1 MNIERDEVC
10 VFIPTLN
17 EAPTIADLIRAF
29 RERGFEHI
37 LVMDGKSTDGTP
49 EIARAAGA
57 TVRTQ
62 TGTGKGNAI
71 IEAVEIIDRPYV
83 LMLDGDNTYSPD
95 DAEKM
100 LEPLAQGFDH
110 VIGNRLVNPDAGAF
124 TRLNLLG
131 NQILNL
137 MFKIAHGRDLRDI
150 LSGYRAFTLH
160 SIRQMNLKES
170 GFEIETEMAVEAVRT
185 GQRIAVVPVRYLA
198 RPGTATKL
206 NPLQD
211 GVKIFSTIYRLAKM
225 NNPIFYFGIIGLLI
239 SLAGGITGV
248 YVVLEWLK
256 NIEHLPL
263 TILTVLLITIGFQ
276 IFMFGV
282 ISDML
287 LGFHRETIHQIEQLQ
302 YPHTPPKPPR
312 SR

>member
-1 MNIERDEVC
+1 MAWSGSFGSGVLNISLSWTGTV
-10 VFIPTLN
+10 P
-17 EAPTIADLIRAF
+17 
-29 RERGFEHI
+29 
-37 LVMDGKSTDGTP
+37 DGTP
-49 EIARAAGA
+49 DIARAAGA

-62 TGTGKGNAI
+62 TGKGKGNAI
-71 IEAVEIIDRPYV
+71 IEAVSIIDKPFV
-83 LMLDGDNTYSPD
+83 LMLDGDGTYSPE
-95 DAEKM
+95 DADKM
-100 LEPLAQGFDH
+100 LDPLARGFDH
-110 VIGNRLVNPDAGAF
+110 VIGNRLVNPDAGAL

-160 SIRQMNLKES
+160 SIRQMTLRET
-170 GFEIETEMAVEAVRT
+170 GFEIETEMAVEALRI
-185 GQRIAVVPVRYLA
+185 GQRIAIVPVRYLA
-198 RPGTATKL
+198 RPGTVTKL
-206 NPLQD
+206 SPFQD

-225 NNPIFYFGIIGLLI
+225 NNPIFYFGIIGLFI

-248 YVVLEWLK
+248 YVILEWLK

-287 LGFHRETIHQIEQLQ
+287 LGFHRETINLIEQLHD
-302 YPHTPPKPPR
+302 PSKPPR
-312 SR
+312 

>member
-1 MNIERDEVC
+1 MKIERDEVC
-10 VFIPTLN
+10 IFIPTLN
-17 EAPTIADLIRAF
+17 EAPTIGDLVREF

-37 LVMDGKSTDGTP
+37 LVMDGNSTDGTP
-49 EIARAAGA
+49 DIARAAGA

-62 TGTGKGNAI
+62 TGKGKGNAI
-71 IEAVEIIDRPYV
+71 IEAVRIIDKPYV
-83 LMLDGDNTYSPD
+83 LMLDGYGTYAPD

-100 LEPLAQGFDH
+100 LDPLALGFDH
-110 VIGNRLVNPDAGAF
+110 VIGNRLVNPDGGAF

-150 LSGYRAFTLH
+150 LSGYRAFTLR
-160 SIRQMNLKES
+160 SIRQMTLKEA
-170 GFEIETEMAVEAVRT
+170 GFEIETEMAVETVRN
-185 GQRIAVVPVRYLA
+185 GQRVTVVPVRYLS
-198 RPGTATKL
+198 RPGTVTKL
-206 NPLQD
+206 NPFQD
-211 GVKIFSTIYRLAKM
+211 GARIFSTIYRLAKM
-225 NNPIFYFGIIGLLI
+225 NNPIFYFGIIGLFI

-248 YVVLEWLK
+248 YVILEWLK

-287 LGFHRETIHQIEQLQ
+287 LGFHRETLHQLEELQ
-302 YPHTPPKPPR
+302 NPPR
-312 SR
+312 PPR